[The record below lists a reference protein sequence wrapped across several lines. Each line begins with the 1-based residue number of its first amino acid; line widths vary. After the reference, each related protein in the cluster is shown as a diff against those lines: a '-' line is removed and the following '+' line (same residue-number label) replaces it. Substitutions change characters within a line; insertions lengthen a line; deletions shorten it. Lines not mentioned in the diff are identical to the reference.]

1 MPMVLPGCRMK
12 PVVYVPGCPMTP
24 DKYGIP
30 EPEGEGA
37 DPAIIDLVLLPAIA
51 CDAFGNRVGFGAGC
65 YDRFLK
71 RTGAVKAAVIHDFQ
85 LLDRVPGEGHDVR
98 MDYVITPSRVIDCT
112 RRDSNGFF

>member
-1 MPMVLPGCRMK
+1 MLYYPFGGEIDLLRLAQKSPEKCFYMPKVLPGCRMK

-65 YDRFLK
+65 YDRFLS
-71 RTGAVKAAVIHDFQ
+71 AHA
-85 LLDRVPGEGHDVR
+85 P
-98 MDYVITPSRVIDCT
+98 
-112 RRDSNGFF
+112 